1 LVWKQNQ
8 YLVLRCRKRHS
19 CCNFSYDFAF
29 HLVLSSKLS
38 DPEISTISIIGKFV
52 LLRKPL
58 HAFIISCEFTFNRYY
73 EYHLHIGIDA
83 LQKSH
88 SASFKRRVVFT
99 RLWSLNLRVLIS
111 ILRLFLVGLLFPFE
125 SSVQFKFLVFSDYWS
140 LNTDYC

>member
-38 DPEISTISIIGKFV
+38 DPEISTISIMVSSFFFENLYMRLHYILRVYIQSILRISSPYWYWRTEKSFRV
-52 LLRKPL
+52 LWK
-58 HAFIISCEFTFNRYY
+58 C
-73 EYHLHIGIDA
+73 GIH
-83 LQKSH
+83 QI
-88 SASFKRRVVFT
+88 
-99 RLWSLNLRVLIS
+99 WSLNLRVLIS
-111 ILRLFLVGLLFPFE
+111 ILRTFFSGSFV
-125 SSVQFKFLVFSDYWS
+125 SIWNSVQFKFLVFSDYWS